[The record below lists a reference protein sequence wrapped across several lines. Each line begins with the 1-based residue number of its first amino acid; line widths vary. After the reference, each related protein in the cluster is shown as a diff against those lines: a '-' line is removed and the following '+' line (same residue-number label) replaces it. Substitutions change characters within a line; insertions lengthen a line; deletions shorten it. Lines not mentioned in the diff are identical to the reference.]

1 MNKIALLLGILCFC
15 TPTYVYAKRTAP
27 KKVASVAHEGIK
39 YQVVHYKT
47 DNGEQNGGYV
57 EAIAE
62 KSGKKLWGSLLYLV
76 EYDKSLEKDV
86 QDCFITSLDLNKQKT
101 RLEVTSEAGNLYYLN
116 LKTLKVIHVMRR

>member
-1 MNKIALLLGILCFC
+1 MADSIYKNSGRGCINCSGVWASRNTEEIAG
-15 TPTYVYAKRTAP
+15 
-27 KKVASVAHEGIK
+27 
-39 YQVVHYKT
+39 
-47 DNGEQNGGYV
+47 
-57 EAIAE
+57 AIAE